1 MRTLVTL
8 LAFILVIG
16 TVPVAIAQTTGPLV
30 AEGLSLPRDH
40 QYERYDAGKGTYA
53 KVDVSQ
59 VPALVKQKQP
69 IYDRTA
75 KAWVYNSP
83 KGLDP
88 RYAAAAAPAT
98 APATTAPAAK
108 APAAKAPAAT
118 APAATAPAA
127 TAPVATAPAAT
138 APSTKAPSDQW
149 QRIHGKIESI
159 EGSTMKF
166 RADDGRALTVDVS
179 RIGSSVLGGLTPGEG
194 VTVIAHEWT
203 GPTAVRANYVQQDS
217 SDPARGGKAAPATAP
232 ANPPLVADGLSL
244 PPDHQYERYNASTSA
259 YGKVEASQVPALVK
273 QKVPIYD
280 RTAKAWVL
288 NTEQKLDPRYAAATP
303 GAAAPISTPA
313 ASAITA
319 PVATT
324 SLVSGLTLPRD
335 HQYERFNPGS
345 STYAK
350 VDVKQVPALVE
361 QKVPIYDRTA
371 KAWVLNT
378 EQKMDPRY
386 GTMAAAVPLSSLPAG
401 QSLTLPKDHKYERY
415 DLASATYMKIDVNQV
430 PTLVQQKIPVYDR
443 TAKTWVLDTELQ
455 VDPRYV
461 AGAARP
467 K

>member
-1 MRTLVTL
+1 MRTLVTT
-8 LAFILVIG
+8 LAFLFVVG
-16 TVPVAIAQTTGPLV
+16 AAPMAMAQAANTLV

-98 APATTAPAAK
+98 APATP

-127 TAPVATAPAAT
+127 TAPAATAPAAT
-138 APSTKAPSDQW
+138 APSTKAPSGEW

-179 RIGSSVLGGLTPGEG
+179 KVASNVRGALTAGEG
-194 VTVIAHEWT
+194 VTVIANEST
-203 GPTAVRANYVQQDS
+203 GPTSVRATYVQQDS
-217 SDPARGGKAAPATAP
+217 SDPARGGKATAATAPATTATTPSTAP

-244 PPDHQYERYNASTSA
+244 PRDRQYERYNASTSA
-259 YGKVEASQVPALVK
+259 YGKVDVSQVPALVK

-288 NTEQKLDPRYAAATP
+288 SPDGKLDARYTTAAPAA
-303 GAAAPISTPA
+303 AAAPIAVPA
-313 ASAITA
+313 VPSAPSASPSVA
-319 PVATT
+319 P
-324 SLVSGLTLPRD
+324 SGRGLLLPKD
-335 HQYERFNPGS
+335 HQYERFNAGA
-345 STYAK
+345 STYTKVEAAK
-350 VDVKQVPALVE
+350 VPELINQE
-361 QKVPIYDRTA
+361 VPIYDRTA
-371 KAWVLNT
+371 KVWVYNT
-378 EQKMDPRY
+378 EHKLDPRY
-386 GTMAAAVPLSSLPAG
+386 GSLGPANPTAANLS
-401 QSLTLPKDHKYERY
+401 LPKDHQYERY
-415 DLASATYMKIDVNQV
+415 DTMTSTYAKVDISQV
-430 PTLVQQKIPVYDR
+430 TKLVEQQVPVYDR
-443 TAKTWVLDTELQ
+443 TAKMWVIDTDKQ
-455 VDPRYV
+455 INPRY
-461 AGAARP
+461 A

>member
-16 TVPVAIAQTTGPLV
+16 TVPMAIAQTTGPLV

-40 QYERYDAGKGTYA
+40 QYERYDAGKSTYT

-88 RYAAAAAPAT
+88 RYAAAGAPAT
-98 APATTAPAAK
+98 APATT

-127 TAPVATAPAAT
+127 TAPAATAPAATAPAAT
-138 APSTKAPSDQW
+138 APSTKAPSGEW

-166 RADDGRALTVDVS
+166 RADDGRVLTVDVS
-179 RIGSSVLGGLTPGEG
+179 GIGSSVRGGLTPGEG

-217 SDPARGGKAAPATAP
+217 SDPARGGKTASATAP
-232 ANPPLVADGLSL
+232 ANPALVADGLSL

-280 RTAKAWVL
+280 RTAKVWVL
-288 NTEQKLDPRYAAATP
+288 NTEQKLDPRYAAASP
-303 GAAAPISTPA
+303 GAAAVSTPA
-313 ASAITA
+313 APALTLPAAATA
-319 PVATT
+319 
-324 SLVSGLTLPRD
+324 SGLTLPRD

-378 EQKMDPRY
+378 EHKLDPRY
-386 GTMAAAVPLSSLPAG
+386 GTIASAMPLSSLPAG
-401 QSLTLPKDHKYERY
+401 QSLTLPKDHQYERY
-415 DLASATYMKIDVNQV
+415 DLASATYMKIDVSQV

-443 TAKTWVLDTELQ
+443 TAKTWVLDTEQQ
-455 VDPRYV
+455 VDSRYV